1 MRIIILQHIKIEDPG
16 FIKDLMIKDGVELT
30 TIELDEGEKIPANLS
45 KFDAMFCMGGP
56 MDTWMEKEHPWLVDE
71 KKAIKEFVVDLK
83 KPYLGFCLGCQLL
96 GEVVG
101 GKVVKS
107 NIPEIGMLNISFSNN
122 KNNDALFSKFPEE
135 ITSLQWHSYEVQG
148 LENNKDVTLKPT
160 IFDSN
165 TDEINTLE
173 TIIRNCIQTYIETL
187 NQKDVLFISRW
198 PNPFEIQGWAVF
210 LDKLG
215 MQKELSLVVGLA
227 YYKYDP
233 NYWIHIWANLM
244 PFHYGLDEYS
254 FDYEESG
261 LKQLE
266 MDLGSVLGVRITKHL
281 GLFAE
286 GTYLKYW
293 NKPVYECKFGFNYL
307 IF

>member
-16 FIKDLMIKDGVELT
+16 FIKDLMIKDGAELT
-30 TIELDEGEKIPANLS
+30 TIELDEGEKIPTDLS

-71 KKAIKEFVVDLK
+71 KKAIKKFVVDLK

-148 LENNKDVTLKPT
+148 LENNQDVTLLASSPQTKYQ
-160 IFDSN
+160 IFKYKNHAYGIQFHIEIKDNTVSQWGCVPEYEKALEDSLGKGALKKFDLKAQEN
-165 TDEINTLE
+165 M
-173 TIIRNCIQTYIETL
+173 
-187 NQKDVLFISRW
+187 
-198 PNPFEIQGWAVF
+198 
-210 LDKLG
+210 KL
-215 MQKELSLVVGLA
+215 MNVNAENL
-227 YYKYDP
+227 YK
-233 NYWIHIWANLM
+233 NFKKIL
-244 PFHYGLDEYS
+244 
-254 FDYEESG
+254 
-261 LKQLE
+261 
-266 MDLGSVLGVRITKHL
+266 
-281 GLFAE
+281 
-286 GTYLKYW
+286 
-293 NKPVYECKFGFNYL
+293 
-307 IF
+307 

>member
-30 TIELDEGEKIPANLS
+30 TIELDEGEKIPADLS

-56 MDTWMEKEHPWLVDE
+56 MDTWMEKKHPWLVDE

-148 LENNKDVTLKPT
+148 LENNKDVTHLASSPETKYQ
-160 IFDSN
+160 IFKYQNHAYGIQFHIEVKDTTVGEWGCVPEYKSA
-165 TDEINTLE
+165 LE
-173 TIIRNCIQTYIETL
+173 KQLGEGALIKFDKES
-187 NQKDVLFISRW
+187 QK
-198 PNPFEIQGWAVF
+198 
-210 LDKLG
+210 
-215 MQKELSLVVGLA
+215 
-227 YYKYDP
+227 Y
-233 NYWIHIWANLM
+233 M
-244 PFHYGLDEYS
+244 PSMNEYS
-254 FDYEESG
+254 KILYENFKK
-261 LKQLE
+261 L
-266 MDLGSVLGVRITKHL
+266 V
-281 GLFAE
+281 
-286 GTYLKYW
+286 
-293 NKPVYECKFGFNYL
+293 N
-307 IF
+307 